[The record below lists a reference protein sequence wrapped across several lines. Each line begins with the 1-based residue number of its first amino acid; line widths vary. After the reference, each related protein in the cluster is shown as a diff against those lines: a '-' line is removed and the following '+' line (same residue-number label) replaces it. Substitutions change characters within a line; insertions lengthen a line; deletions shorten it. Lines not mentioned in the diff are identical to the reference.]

1 MSFLN
6 PMGLLGL
13 LGIPVLILIY
23 IIKPKFQE
31 KLVSSTF
38 IWKLSQKYKKKS
50 LPWQITNLLLFLVQL
65 IIIVAISLILARPV
79 IVTEDGAAE
88 KIVILDASASMQMK
102 GSNGTFFERAKEEI
116 SKLADDMES
125 YGKMSVILAGIES
138 RVLVE
143 RSDSER
149 EIKELV
155 LAAEGTFGEAD
166 LSGAFLLAEE
176 LLQKNSEAQVYLF
189 TDKTYEET
197 GAIKVVDVSEE
208 AWNVAICSMEAER
221 AENREYVFTAEV
233 ASYGK
238 DTKATAVLYIDEVL
252 ADARIILLPAD
263 TVMTV
268 EFEDLGVRQY
278 ESAKLY
284 VEAADAI
291 AADNE
296 FHLLDGKRQ
305 TYEVLIVSE
314 EATFLEAALN
324 TFDNL
329 NITTVTSFEEL
340 DREEEYLPDGT
351 MAEYIP
357 STGYDLYVYDEMMPK
372 ELPGDGSVW
381 LIYPEKVPKGVTFK
395 LGDEIFADA
404 YMEQAPNSGTEL
416 FQSLTD
422 QVSVNEVYISEYQ
435 EISSAL
441 GFETMYTCND
451 APVVLAGEADN
462 VRAVLFV
469 FDLNASNITLRIAF
483 PQLIYNMVQYSL
495 CPVLESVSY
504 EVGDRITLHK
514 TSGSVLTTVSGSG
527 EEAAEV
533 THVRMP
539 ATYVA
544 DMPGVYTVSQVMAD
558 ETVRTT
564 EYFVRLAAE
573 ESDITASG
581 GALPEIEG
589 TNAPVSYEK
598 EITWWIVVLL
608 LVLIVVEWG
617 LQYREQ
623 F

>member
-88 KIVILDASASMQMK
+88 KIVILDASASMQVK

-166 LSGAFLLAEE
+166 LGGAFLLAEE
-176 LLQKNSEAQVYLF
+176 LLQKNSEAQIYLF

-221 AENREYVFTAEV
+221 TENREYVFTAEV

-238 DTKATAVLYIDEVL
+238 DTKATAVLYIDDVL

-357 STGYDLYVYDEMMPK
+357 GSGYDLYVYDEVMPK

-404 YMEQAPNSGTEL
+404 YMEQAPDSGTEL

-451 APVVLAGEADN
+451 APVVLAGEVDN
-462 VRAVLFV
+462 VRAVLFA

-527 EEAAEV
+527 EGAAEV

>member
-88 KIVILDASASMQMK
+88 KIVILDASASMQVE
-102 GSNGTFFERAKEEI
+102 GSDGTFFERAKAEI

-166 LSGAFLLAEE
+166 LGGAFLLAEE
-176 LLQKNSEAQVYLF
+176 LLQKNSEAQIYLF

-238 DTKATAVLYIDEVL
+238 DTKATAVLYIDDVL
-252 ADARIILLPAD
+252 ADAQIILLPAD

-278 ESAKLY
+278 ESAMLY

-291 AADNE
+291 PADNE

-324 TFDNL
+324 TFDDL
-329 NITTVTSFEEL
+329 NVTTVASFEEL
-340 DREEEYLPDGT
+340 DQEEEYLPDGT

-357 STGYDLYVYDEMMPK
+357 SSGYDLYVYDEVMPK

-404 YMEQAPNSGTEL
+404 YMEQAPDSGTEL

-441 GFETMYTCND
+441 GFETIYTCND

-462 VRAVLFV
+462 VRAVLFA
-469 FDLNASNITLRIAF
+469 FDLNASNIALRIAF

-514 TSGSVLTTVSGSG
+514 TSGSVLTTVSGRG

-573 ESDITASG
+573 ESDITALG